1 MNEFDLKSYISK
13 NPLIEAKIANLKSN
27 SQDSINETPTTE
39 LNEESTIEETTI
51 EETTIEETKVLT
63 KESLKSLI
71 REKITSILN
80 EETIEEAEEDEKA
93 PEAEEAEDE
102 KSPEAEEA
110 AEEAEAEEAEAEDS
124 ISKPVLDL
132 LSKAREEAEEKY
144 GEIDPELENQIGN
157 VITYFSRQ
165 HLAGGKK

>member
-39 LNEESTIEETTI
+39 LN